1 MSVAFL
7 IWDKFIRRIL
17 TFGIT
22 LPLWLFLAA
31 GVWLYVDKA
40 SAVRTAVND
49 AATKLVAGAEIEA
62 LQVQL
67 LEERRVRAWEDG
79 KADEARLVADKERAA
94 RTELATQLAIT
105 EDEKKGLADDL
116 QAVRERE
123 SDTGCVVDQFLFDRL
138 RNK

>member
-1 MSVAFL
+1 MTVAL
-7 IWDKFIRRIL
+7 AVWKVIRPIL
-17 TFGIT
+17 SFGIT

-40 SAVRTAVND
+40 SAVRTAVSD
-49 AATKLVAGAEIEA
+49 AATKLVAGAQIEA
-62 LQVQL
+62 LQAQL

-123 SDTGCVVDQFLFDRL
+123 SDNDCVVDQFLFDRL

>member
-1 MSVAFL
+1 MTVVLA
-7 IWDKFIRRIL
+7 IWKVVRPIL

-40 SAVRTAVND
+40 SAVRTAVHE
-49 AATKLVAGAEIEA
+49 AAAKLVAGAQIEA
-62 LQVQL
+62 LQAQL

-79 KADEARLVADKERAA
+79 KADEARLIADKERAA
-94 RTELATQLAIT
+94 RADLAVKLALT
-105 EDEKKGLADDL
+105 NDEKKGLEDDL
-116 QAVRERE
+116 AAIQSRPC
-123 SDTGCVVDQFLFDRL
+123 TGDCVVDQLLFGRL